1 MYDLV
6 VRNARIH
13 DLAVGLAPSPAVAG
27 CTSFAVHDGRI
38 VAFAPPADAVTRST
52 LDARGACVLPGF
64 IDCHTHALY
73 AGDRM
78 AEHAERLR
86 GASYAEIAARGGG
99 IRTTVAAVRAASEPE
114 LVEQTLPRLAALLAE
129 GVTTVE
135 IKSGY
140 GLDLATELKQLRAI
154 ARLRTHTRQAIEP
167 TFLGLHAVPQLDGKG
182 TDRTRFVAAVVDE
195 WLPEVAATGLARTVD
210 IYVEH
215 LAFGVADLE
224 RLAAAAAR
232 LGLKLRAHTDQLSN
246 LGGTKRAAELGAL
259 SCDHLEHTGSADI
272 AALAAH
278 GTVAVLLPFAWY
290 FLRDTHLPPVAA
302 LRAARVPMAVATDL
316 NPGTSPCASLLT
328 ALHMATVSFGLSAE
342 EALLGATREAA
353 RALGLAD
360 RGTLSVGQR
369 ADFNLWAVPGPE
381 FLVYQAGGLKP
392 VATYIEGRPA

>member
-6 VRNARIH
+6 VRNARLH
-13 DLAVGLAPSPAVAG
+13 DLGHGLAPSPALAS
-27 CTSFAVHDGRI
+27 CSAFAVRDGRI
-38 VAFAPPADAVTRST
+38 AEFDPPADAPTRET

-99 IRTTVAAVRAASEPE
+99 IRTTVAAVRAASEAD

-154 ARLRTHTRQAIEP
+154 AALRARTRMGIEP
-167 TFLGLHAVPQLDGKG
+167 TFLGLHALPAGA
-182 TDRTRFVAAVVDE
+182 DRAGFVAAVVDG
-195 WLPEVAATGLARTVD
+195 WLPEVAALGLARTVD
-210 IYVEH
+210 VYVEH
-215 LAFGVADLE
+215 LAFELADLE

-232 LGLKLRAHTDQLSN
+232 HRLNLRTHTDQLSN
-246 LGGTKRAAELGAL
+246 LGGTRRAAALGAL
-259 SCDHLEHTGSADI
+259 SCDHLEHSDAADV
-272 AALAAH
+272 AALANH

-290 FLRDTHLPPVAA
+290 FLRDTRLPPVAA

-328 ALHMATVSFGLSAE
+328 ALHMATVSFGLTAE

-360 RGTLSVGQR
+360 RGTLGLGLR
-369 ADFNLWAVPGPE
+369 ADFNLWAVPAPE
-381 FLVYQAGGLKP
+381 FLVYQAGGHRP